1 MPAFPNPKMNA
12 GSNVFS
18 RQIERA
24 VSKQK
29 SGNILSMCVAVE
41 RMPRKHRTH
50 HAHSGSVH
58 EGQSSPS
65 VHGVHDAH
73 NALRVSR
80 RYYFAIGSIATLG
93 VIAVCYAIF
102 VGGSS
107 GSNRNP
113 SKLPGQE
120 NQQQWSRQEL
130 LNQTVQR
137 AYAIDRLFRQVYTPG
152 WQGANGAIGDA
163 YLYAAT
169 GDQSLLYSFTNIH
182 KLTDMEDGTW
192 VDDRAWVCLAEMYWW
207 DFTGRANRVWVE
219 DAKQRY
225 LSAKSEGRLS
235 HHEGFWSWYNWPANS
250 KVEDLIFTNTN
261 MNLMASVA
269 CWLYEATGDKQFYN
283 DAILVWDGDSKFPGI
298 EKPFYKGNGVWEPKK
313 GPTFVGGQ
321 FPWMGAGCCSI
332 GASLYRMTG
341 NPRYKEVAVATA
353 KRIMDPANDWI
364 DGQDFYQIRMDGN
377 GAFVN
382 FIVDA
387 YEIAPDELSDVPGK
401 IEKMLEHVWTNHHGT
416 ATVTLHRSADD
427 AIRNGWSPN
436 GGEMGYGVDEIGSV
450 HAQSQ
455 AVRAFGVSAYV
466 LKQQLDKEKAPIK
479 GTRVDSS
486 K

>member
-1 MPAFPNPKMNA
+1 MFLM
-12 GSNVFS
+12 
-18 RQIERA
+18 I
-24 VSKQK
+24 
-29 SGNILSMCVAVE
+29 
-41 RMPRKHRTH
+41 
-50 HAHSGSVH
+50 
-58 EGQSSPS
+58 
-65 VHGVHDAH
+65 
-73 NALRVSR
+73 R
-80 RYYFAIGSIATLG
+80 RFWTLG
-93 VIAVCYAIF
+93 ILAVAALLVLGYVLF

-107 GSNRNP
+107 GSDHD
-113 SKLPGQE
+113 SA
-120 NQQQWSRQEL
+120 SRSGHVDRQDLSTQEL
-130 LNQTVQR
+130 FNQTVQR
-137 AYAIDRLFRQVYTPG
+137 TYAIDKLFRQVYTPG

-169 GDQSLLYSFTNIH
+169 RDQSLLYSFMNIR
-182 KLTDMEDGTW
+182 KLTDMIDGTW

-207 DFTGRANRVWVE
+207 DFTGRNTMIWVE

-250 KVEDLIFTNTN
+250 KVENLIFTNTN
-261 MNLMASVA
+261 MDLMASVA
-269 CWLYEATGDKQFYN
+269 CWLYAATGDKQFYN
-283 DAILVWDGDSKFPGI
+283 DAILIWDGDSKYPGI
-298 EKPFYKGNGVWEPKK
+298 EKSFYKGDGTWKPKE

-332 GASLYRMTG
+332 GASLYKMTG
-341 NPRYKEVAVATA
+341 NPKYKDIAVATA
-353 KRIMDPANDWI
+353 KRIMDPANGWV

-401 IEKMLEHVWTNHHGT
+401 LGKMLEHVWTNHHGT
-416 ATVTLHRSADD
+416 ATVTLHRYADD
-427 AIRNGWSPN
+427 AMRNGWSPN
-436 GGEMGYGVDEIGSV
+436 GGEMGYGVDEVGTV

-455 AVRAFGVSAYV
+455 AVRAFGVFAYV
-466 LKQQLDKEKAPIK
+466 LKQELDKVSTAKQEP
-479 GTRVDSS
+479 TVDSS